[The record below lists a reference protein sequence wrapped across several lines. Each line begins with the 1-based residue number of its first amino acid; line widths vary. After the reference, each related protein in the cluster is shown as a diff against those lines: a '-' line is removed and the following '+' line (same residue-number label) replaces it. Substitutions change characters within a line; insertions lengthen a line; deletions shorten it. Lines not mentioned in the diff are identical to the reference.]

1 MATATMNPI
10 LNQETVNVSE
20 TKFQVHPESFLP
32 RVFVYVR
39 ENQTWYELLKTGTAI
54 PWKETPEGRG
64 FDFWICDC
72 DYLSDFGMY
81 RADKSKRS

>member
-1 MATATMNPI
+1 MATAMVEI
-10 LNQETVNVSE
+10 QREIVNVSE
-20 TKFQVHPESFLP
+20 SKFQPHPESYFP

-39 ENQTWYELLKTGTAI
+39 ENTTWYELLKTGIAI
-54 PWKETPEGRG
+54 PWQESPEGHG

-81 RADKSKRS
+81 RADRARRS